1 MSYEI
6 TGIIATSLIIIVALW
21 ITSFLWSVSDILKTK
36 KPKKW
41 IILALVPIVGA
52 FFYYLNV
59 HTHEKLHKKEKLLHL
74 IKNRW
79 VIIAIIIIIL
89 LSMYVRLVDY
99 RWPYLRNIDSY
110 VFYRW
115 MDEIVLNNGVLP
127 TLDTYQIAPN
137 GFYRPPEWI
146 YPYFYIGAYAYMI
159 ANSVISLT
167 LVEFL
172 IYFPAF
178 LATLAVIP
186 LYFIGKMLYDRK
198 AGVLAAFIYVF
209 DISNLSRSLGGD
221 PDSDAIVILMSMIVM
236 AALIFTYKY
245 ASSAKSFDRR
255 LLLYSVLTSIALW
268 LWYSTWA
275 GYWYIFWL
283 FTGFVLLV
291 TFYRL
296 ACEYNG
302 YVRFVV
308 FFLPVIGLFDVK
320 KFIIGIK
327 KSKYILASFAV
338 YMILSFALTIPPYGL
353 TKVEAALIGP
363 IQFQSIKGEDAQFPN
378 VYVSVAELQQSGGPR
393 EIIARTSVVGG
404 PLIMI
409 SSFFLMIYA
418 LIYLLYSYY
427 KKRHHVDTVL
437 LLLVWFLGPF
447 TATIVAIRFSTLFSA
462 PLAIGSAILL
472 SKLVR
477 MGTGE
482 DKSWSD

>member
-221 PDSDAIVILMSMIVM
+221 PDSDVVVILISTIVM
-236 AALIFTYKY
+236 AAMIFTYKY
-245 ASSAKSFDRR
+245 ANDAKRLDKK
-255 LLLYSVLTSIALW
+255 LLLYSVLTSVVLW
-268 LWYSTWA
+268 GWYSTWA
-275 GYWYIFWL
+275 GYWYITWL
-283 FTGFVLLV
+283 FTGFIALKLLF
-291 TFYRL
+291 TIMKKR
-296 ACEYNG
+296 N
-302 YVRFVV
+302 
-308 FFLPVIGLFDVK
+308 VK
-320 KFIIGIK
+320 LGWHDK
-327 KSKYILASFAV
+327 KYIIISFVIYTA
-338 YMILSFALTIPPYGL
+338 LSFALTVPSYGD
-353 TKVEAALIGP
+353 TKITSALAGP
-363 IQFQSIKGEDAQFPN
+363 IQFQSIKGEDYQFPN

-393 EIIARTSVVGG
+393 EIIERPSVVGG
-404 PLIMI
+404 PAILI
-409 SSFFLMIYA
+409 SSFFLMIYT